1 MNITTTKSIKQL
13 SRYERDQL
21 ASTLIK
27 KYGITRG
34 LQILE
39 LAERIDRKRKHI
51 SASNAVDRSVEWYR
65 RLRD

>member
-13 SRYERDQL
+13 SRYERNEL
-21 ASTLIK
+21 TETLIK

-34 LQILE
+34 VQILE
-39 LAERIDRKRKHI
+39 LAERIDSKRKHI
-51 SASNAVDRSVEWYR
+51 SASNAINRSVEWFR